1 MDTSNQEG
9 ERWYILGKSVPKQ
22 EIVFFSQVII
32 LYILIFTCIINL
44 SLNSSSQ
51 IWTSILSTCIGI
63 LVPNPSI
70 KAGKKQIIPGDFV
83 DGRILSQMGSHR
95 S

>member
-1 MDTSNQEG
+1 MDTSTQEG
-9 ERWYILGKSVPKQ
+9 DKWYILGKSVPKQ
-22 EIVFFSQVII
+22 EIVFFSQIII

-70 KAGKKQIIPGDFV
+70 KVGKKHLIPSDFV
-83 DGRILSQMGSHR
+83 DGRMLNQTGSPR
-95 S
+95 T

>member
-1 MDTSNQEG
+1 MDVNQQDPDK
-9 ERWYILGKSVPKQ
+9 WYILGRSVPKQ
-22 EIVFFSQVII
+22 EIVFFSQIII
-32 LYILIFTCIINL
+32 LYILMITCVINL

-70 KAGKKQIIPGDFV
+70 KAGKKHIISSDEI
-83 DGRILSQMGSHR
+83 DGRFMHR
-95 S
+95 NNGNNV